1 MNKKYYFKFLNEFDL
16 IYIRRSI
23 EVVITD
29 MTRNVVKLEE
39 VPTATNPDFTG
50 LF

>member
-1 MNKKYYFKFLNEFDL
+1 MKLHNVHF
-16 IYIRRSI
+16 SI
-23 EVVITD
+23 QIGIEAVITEL
-29 MTRNVVKLEE
+29 TRNVVKLEE